1 MLERLTLPRLL
12 AVGAMLSALVI
23 GAACSED
30 EVEAEPDVA
39 TLRLLIG
46 TNDTVLVSDNG
57 TVTSGPIAINANTTI
72 SAQWLK
78 ADGTPETIVTDAVF
92 QLNVIPANSG
102 VLTFTRTRAF
112 AGTLNRVS
120 AGSTTIQFSLF
131 HIAEGHEDFG
141 PFPVSITVT

>member
-102 VLTFTRTRAF
+102 VVTFTRTSAF

>member
-30 EVEAEPDVA
+30 EVEAEPEVA

-57 TVTSGPIAINANTTI
+57 TVTSGPIAISANTTI

-102 VLTFTRTRAF
+102 VVTFTRTSAF